1 MKPAGAF
8 VVDITPLRKQPGS
21 AMHVDRAG
29 RLPGLGIT
37 GVEVPS
43 DAEVQVEAHLAWAQ
57 EDVVVTATVRAPWAS
72 TCRRCLEPATGEA
85 VTRVREVYEPGST
98 EEETY
103 RLEGTE
109 VDLAPLV
116 RDAVLLHL
124 PPAPLC
130 KEDCRGLC
138 TRCGANLNDGECGC
152 DPGPSDP
159 RWAAL
164 DVLKDL

>member
-1 MKPAGAF
+1 MKSPF
-8 VVDITPLRKQPGS
+8 LVDITPLRKQPGS
-21 AMHVDRAG
+21 AIHVERAG

-37 GVEVPS
+37 AVEVPA

-57 EDVVVTATVRAPWAS
+57 EDVVVTATCGRRGSPRAGGAWNRPPVRSSLGFARS
-72 TCRRCLEPATGEA
+72 TS
-85 VTRVREVYEPGST
+85 PGSN

-130 KEDCRGLC
+130 SEDCRGLC
-138 TRCGANLNDGECGC
+138 TRCGANLNEAECGC
-152 DPGPSDP
+152 EPGPSDP

-164 DVLKDL
+164 DVLKDLN